1 MKSRYILA
9 VGLAEQAV
17 PMLLDNVEKLGYQ
30 VISALSLNDASWI
43 AAHRNFR
50 LAVLDMDHLSK
61 RGLQT
66 FLDTVYQTPS
76 MPIVV
81 LNGTDDMWL
90 SHVKKAIYLPSGVPF
105 ESALSTIVSILT
117 EDQQHEIK

>member
-1 MKSRYILA
+1 MRSHYILA
-9 VGLAEQAV
+9 VGLAEQAM
-17 PMLLDNVEKLGYQ
+17 PMLLDKVEKLGFQ

-50 LAVLDMDHLSK
+50 LVILDMDHLSK

-76 MPIVV
+76 MPIMV

-90 SHVKKAIYLPSGVPF
+90 SHVKKAIYLRSGEPF
-105 ESALSTIVSILT
+105 ESVLATIISILA
-117 EDQQHEIK
+117 EDQHLEIK